1 MTPNVK
7 KPGSTPSG
15 KADKKKPVT
24 ISLANKSI
32 ISCSYNSTPIDVLRT
47 LGKADDRS
55 LIMGIYRGKRI
66 DLRAPLRI
74 DGQLEFCH
82 LKSPEG
88 TEAFRRG
95 ITMLISYLI
104 REINPNARLV
114 VEHSLNRG
122 LYCEFRNLSA
132 GLRPAIVWLK
142 NRIKEFVSLD
152 VPFEY
157 RRVPFEEALSIFER
171 QGEWEKRELISAIGK
186 KRVVLYGINDY
197 WQIFTGPL
205 PPATGHLEKYH
216 IRSYAPGI
224 IVGFRA
230 APENNQPESTNL
242 VRDQRKL
249 FSVYSEH
256 ERWGRILEVENVC
269 ALNRAVKNSSH
280 SELMK
285 VAEALHEKK
294 IAGIADTITR
304 RLKRYRLIMIA
315 GPSSSGKTTFS
326 KRLMIQLKVNG
337 LKPVILNLDDYFV
350 NRELTPKDNTGQYD
364 YEALEALD
372 LELFNRNVSDLLD
385 GKKVELPDFDFGE
398 GRRFY
403 KGRFLALS
411 SPYQPVLVEGIHGLN
426 AAIAPCVTPQ
436 QRLRIY
442 ISALTSININDLNR
456 IPSSDNRLIRRIV
469 RDNLFRSY
477 SARETINRWPSVRA
491 GEARHIFSR
500 QEEADIYF
508 NSALVY
514 ELAVFKQYAMQ
525 LLRDI
530 EPYEPE
536 YPTACRLLEILEL
549 FNLIPDD
556 EVPPTSILREFIG
569 GSSFDY

>member
-1 MTPNVK
+1 MTQNIKRK
-7 KPGSTPSG
+7 KYAGPDYT
-15 KADKKKPVT
+15 DKKQPVQIT
-24 ISLANKSI
+24 LENKSTV
-32 ISCSYNSTPIDVLRT
+32 SCKFNSTPLDILHT
-47 LGKADDRS
+47 LGKADDRT
-55 LIMGIYRGKRI
+55 LIMGIYRGRRI

-74 DGQLEFCH
+74 DGQLDFCH

-95 ITMLISYLI
+95 LTMLISYLV
-104 REINPNARLV
+104 REINPGARLI

-132 GLRPAIVWLK
+132 GLRPAIIWLK
-142 NRIKEFVSLD
+142 NRIEELVSLD

-157 RRVPFEEALSIFER
+157 KRVSKEEAVAIFDR
-171 QGEWEKRELISAIGK
+171 QGEKEKRELLCALDRERI
-186 KRVVLYGINDY
+186 VLYGLKDY

-224 IVGFRA
+224 IVGFRSS
-230 APENNQPESTNL
+230 PINSKSKSTNIIS
-242 VRDQRKL
+242 DQRKL
-249 FSVYSEH
+249 FNVYSEH
-256 ERWGRILEVENVC
+256 GRWGRILEVDNVC
-269 ALNRAVKNSSH
+269 ALNRAVETSKH
-280 SELMK
+280 SDLMK

-294 IAGIADTITR
+294 IVAIADKITR

-326 KRLMIQLKVNG
+326 KRLMIQLQVNS

-350 NRELTPKDNTGQYD
+350 NREQTPRDSAGQYD

-372 LELFNRNVSDLLD
+372 LKLFNRNVSDLLD
-385 GKKVELPDFDFGE
+385 GKEIELPDFNFEKGKRFFK
-398 GRRFY
+398 GRR
-403 KGRFLALS
+403 LALS
-411 SPYQPVLVEGIHGLN
+411 SQYQPVLVEGIHGLN
-426 AAIAPCVTPQ
+426 SAIATCVAPEQ
-436 QRLRIY
+436 KLRIY

-477 SARETINRWPSVRA
+477 SARETIGRWPSVRA

-500 QEEADIYF
+500 QEEADVYF

-514 ELAVFKQYAMQ
+514 ELAVFKQYVMM
-525 LLRDI
+525 LLKDI
-530 EPYEPE
+530 KSNEPA
-536 YPTACRLLEILEL
+536 YPVACRLLEILGL
-549 FNLIPDD
+549 FKQIPDD
-556 EVPPTSILREFIG
+556 EVPQTSILREFIG
-569 GSSFDY
+569 GSSFNY